1 MPQLQCILGWRDQW
15 KFSPFSE
22 GHFKS
27 LAQPLAN
34 YACRYVCIIIMICLK
49 PWTEYSF
56 TQEFFEI
63 MQYIFHWLD
72 HAIYPQV
79 MAHTKRWQDERSW
92 THSKQYT
99 LKTHWHHDWNIYIYI
114 YVYIYD
120 VSGLM
125 HLVVTQVHV
134 LSHLPWSKEITFT
147 SRYVQHGNTVIHENS
162 MHVIRQIIFYDREK
176 WFIKAHTTSLDWV
189 ASSRRER
196 LCWRRL
202 GATVGTDDSRG
213 HACRTRPRA
222 THIHE

>member
-1 MPQLQCILGWRDQW
+1 MLSTP
-15 KFSPFSE
+15 
-22 GHFKS
+22 
-27 LAQPLAN
+27 
-34 YACRYVCIIIMICLK
+34 
-49 PWTEYSF
+49 
-56 TQEFFEI
+56 
-63 MQYIFHWLD
+63 
-72 HAIYPQV
+72 
-79 MAHTKRWQDERSW
+79 RSW
-92 THSKQYT
+92 HTQKDGKMNAPEHILSNIPWK
-99 LKTHWHHDWNIYIYI
+99 HIGIVIEIYIYI
-114 YVYIYD
+114 YIYICIYIYD

-134 LSHLPWSKEITFT
+134 LSHLPWSKEMTFT

-162 MHVIRQIIFYDREK
+162 MHVIRQIIFYNREK